1 MVIAAEA
8 CGRWK
13 FPTLPQKNPKKQK
26 QKQETKI
33 KKKEMKCLRN
43 KINVLKNV

>member
-13 FPTLPQKNPKKQK
+13 FPTLPQKKPKKQK
-26 QKQETKI
+26 QKQETKT
-33 KKKEMKCLRN
+33 KKKGNEMS
-43 KINVLKNV
+43 